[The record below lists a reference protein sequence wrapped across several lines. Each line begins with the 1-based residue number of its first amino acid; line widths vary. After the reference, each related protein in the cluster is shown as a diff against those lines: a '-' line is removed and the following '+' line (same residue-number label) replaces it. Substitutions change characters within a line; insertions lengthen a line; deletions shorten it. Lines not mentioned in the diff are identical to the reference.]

1 MDSLNFVEETSITIN
16 LPAKNPALV
25 RRAESLKN
33 IAAGYDITTAE
44 INQYASEDLKNI
56 KTLQKRLED
65 QRDSEVRPLNT
76 KVKEINEEYR
86 APKDWLAEAES
97 ILKSKILGW
106 TTEQQRLAAEE
117 QRKADAAARQER
129 ARLEAEARAKQ
140 EEADRLAQAQRL
152 AEAEQRHAETAQ
164 REAQEDADAAAK
176 AGDREAARLA
186 FAAIEKADQERVA
199 AEAAQSAARI
209 AQEQAQEQ
217 ANAAEMTALVTT
229 APVIIASKV
238 SGISTSAPWRAR
250 ITDKAALLK
259 YISEHP
265 ETLAWVDVKMTPLNN
280 LAKALQK
287 TMAIPGVEAFPE
299 PRISARAA

>member
-1 MDSLNFVEETSITIN
+1 MDDLNLPEETSVTIM
-16 LPAKNPALV
+16 LPAKNPNLV

-44 INQYASEDLKNI
+44 INQFASDDLKNI

-76 KVKEINEEYR
+76 KVKEINDEYR
-86 APKDWLAEAES
+86 APKDWLADAES

-106 TTEQQRLAAEE
+106 TTEQQRIAAEE
-117 QRKADAAARQER
+117 QRKADAVARLER
-129 ARLEAEARAKQ
+129 ARLEAEARAQQ
-140 EEADRLAQAQRL
+140 EEVDRQVQVQRQAEAAQRQ
-152 AEAEQRHAETAQ
+152 AEAASRQ
-164 REAQEDADAAAK
+164 AQEDAQAAAQ
-176 AGDREAARLA
+176 AGDKVAAQAA

-199 AEAAQSAARI
+199 AEAAKSAARI
-209 AQEQAQEQ
+209 LQEQAQEQ
-217 ANAAEMTALVTT
+217 ASEAEMTALVTT
-229 APVIIASKV
+229 APVVLVNKV

-265 ETLAWVDVKMTPLNN
+265 EALAWVDIKMTPLNN

-287 TMAIPGVEAFPE
+287 TMNIPGVEAFPE